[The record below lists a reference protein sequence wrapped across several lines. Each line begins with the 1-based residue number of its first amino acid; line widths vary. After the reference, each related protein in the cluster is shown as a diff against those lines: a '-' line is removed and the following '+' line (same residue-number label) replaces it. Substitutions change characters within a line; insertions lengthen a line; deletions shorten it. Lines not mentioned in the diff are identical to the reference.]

1 MSVWPDTHESLFCRV
16 KDPQDS
22 VAWNH
27 FTAIYRPVVYR
38 LARRKGLQHAD
49 AEDLTQR
56 VFLSTARAVGD
67 WQPEEGGARFRNW
80 LGRIARNAILNA
92 LAREKP
98 DKAAGSTTVD
108 ALLNAVSAQESA
120 ETSLVREA
128 RLEAF
133 RWAAAHVQLVVQPET
148 WTMFRLTAIEGRS
161 VEVVAQE
168 LNKTT
173 GAVYIARCRVMQ
185 RIKDKV
191 NEISDI
197 WSNE

>member
-1 MSVWPDTHESLFCRV
+1 MSLWPDTHESLICRV
-16 KDPQDS
+16 KNPQDS
-22 VAWNH
+22 VAWNQ
-27 FTAIYRPVVYR
+27 FMAIYRPVVFR
-38 LARRKGLQHAD
+38 LARKKGLQHAD

-56 VFLSTARAVGD
+56 VFVSIARAVGD
-67 WQPEEGGARFRNW
+67 WKPEEGGPRFRNW

-92 LAREKP
+92 LSREKP
-98 DKAAGSTTVD
+98 DKGAGSTTVD
-108 ALLNAVSAQESA
+108 ALLDAVSAEEDA
-120 ETSLVREA
+120 ETCLFREA

-133 RWAAAHVQLVVQPET
+133 RWAAARVQMMVQPET
-148 WTMFRLTAIEGRS
+148 WNMFRLTAIEGRS
-161 VEVVAQE
+161 VEEVAQQ

-191 NEISDI
+191 DEISDI